1 MWVTLTWKDT
11 VDLII
16 VAALFY
22 TFLLLR
28 GRTHERF
35 IVNAIGGSSGALRGG
50 PRLCTTH
57 LGRWSRQTII
67 TDLFQLL

>member
-22 TFLLLR
+22 AFLLLLR
-28 GRTHERF
+28 RTHARF
-35 IVNAIGGSSGALRGG
+35 IVNAIGGFWCS
-50 PRLCTTH
+50 T
-57 LGRWSRQTII
+57 RWHAFSIST
-67 TDLFQLL
+67 